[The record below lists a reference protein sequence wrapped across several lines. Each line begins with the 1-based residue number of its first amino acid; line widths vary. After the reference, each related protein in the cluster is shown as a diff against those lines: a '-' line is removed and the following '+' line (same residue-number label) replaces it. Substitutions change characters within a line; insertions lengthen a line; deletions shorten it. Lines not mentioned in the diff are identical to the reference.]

1 MTKLIAD
8 VKTRFALTKRLRL
21 RGVIFV
27 NSIDFLN
34 SPHLGRFFY
43 VQNSSAVNFGDS
55 HHCYRE
61 EDHGEL
67 ALPEAHHLYSR
78 AFS

>member
-27 NSIDFLN
+27 NS
-34 SPHLGRFFY
+34 
-43 VQNSSAVNFGDS
+43 
-55 HHCYRE
+55 
-61 EDHGEL
+61 
-67 ALPEAHHLYSR
+67 
-78 AFS
+78 

>member
-8 VKTRFALTKRLRL
+8 MKTRFALAKRLRL

-27 NSIDFLN
+27 NSIDFKT
-34 SPHLGRFFY
+34 SPFGEVFLCPKFL
-43 VQNSSAVNFGDS
+43 SAVKFGCS
-55 HHCYRE
+55 HQCYRE

-78 AFS
+78 AFT

>member
-1 MTKLIAD
+1 MSKIPQRSILEI
-8 VKTRFALTKRLRL
+8 
-21 RGVIFV
+21 VITV
-27 NSIDFLN
+27 I
-34 SPHLGRFFY
+34 
-43 VQNSSAVNFGDS
+43 
-55 HHCYRE
+55 RE

>member
-1 MTKLIAD
+1 MSK
-8 VKTRFALTKRLRL
+8 
-21 RGVIFV
+21 
-27 NSIDFLN
+27 
-34 SPHLGRFFY
+34 
-43 VQNSSAVNFGDS
+43 NSSAVNFGDS